1 MTRRRQLRLG
11 LALTMVFLSV
21 ALIAGCARQTPIRN
35 RTTSYPAG
43 APAATITDDKKGGE
57 SALREQTL
65 REQGLREQDLRDRAL
80 REQTL
85 RDQSARGKVPESAGR
100 GSAGKEGAIP
110 KEAQIP
116 DIYFDYNAYNLTPES
131 AAILK
136 EAAQTLLRQ
145 PKYSLLIEGHCDERG
160 TAEYNLALGQKR
172 ADEAAKFL
180 MDLGIAKERIKT
192 ISYGKEKPLDP
203 GHDEAAFAK
212 NRRDHFVV
220 SESAK

>member
-1 MTRRRQLRLG
+1 M
-11 LALTMVFLSV
+11 MIVFLSV
-21 ALIAGCARQTPIRN
+21 LLSAGCARQTPIRN
-35 RTTSYPAG
+35 RTTSYPVG
-43 APAATITDDKKGGE
+43 APATTMTDDRKGGE

-85 RDQSARGKVPESAGR
+85 RDQSARAKAPEGAGR
-100 GSAGKEGAIP
+100 GSAEKEGAIL
-110 KEAQIP
+110 KGTQIP
-116 DIYFDYNAYNLTPES
+116 DVYFDYNAYNLTPES

-136 EAAQTLLRQ
+136 EAAQTFLRQ
-145 PKYSLLIEGHCDERG
+145 TKYSLLIEGHCDERG

-180 MDLGIAKERIKT
+180 MDLGVAKERIKT